1 MTETLNRLE
10 GPTPAGNSGRAQ
22 IFSVTSLADVERA
35 RTNSWRL
42 TKIEPVLVVRHR
54 SRGASWS
61 ERLRGGDDVD
71 GAVGF
76 EDDLVEI
83 PIVGFTSL
91 SECFSERVGI
101 EPCALEVAGED
112 VAVVDE

>member
-1 MTETLNRLE
+1 MN
-10 GPTPAGNSGRAQ
+10 GP
-22 IFSVTSLADVERA
+22 
-35 RTNSWRL
+35 
-42 TKIEPVLVVRHR
+42 
-54 SRGASWS
+54 
-61 ERLRGGDDVD
+61 
-71 GAVGF
+71 VGF
-76 EDDLVEI
+76 ENDLVEI